1 MFTCGV
7 RDFKLLFPE
16 IDIAVDSNFPDVWF
30 NNPYISQEL
39 LKKREGIEFHKV
51 GYPIINNAN
60 NASTH
65 FTQGFLLDM
74 VASADKFDPLPI
86 SLYAF
91 CSAFANGRIG
101 DPDIEAPE
109 LKKYHNICKEFG
121 RQRPDIHLSKE
132 EKSYNMIKEV
142 YGQERY
148 WVVAPGGK
156 RDCTTK
162 VWDWRR
168 FQEVIDHFDG
178 AIKFVIIGRS
188 DHLIEN
194 LSNVIDLTD
203 KFNKDLRGLF
213 PLVYHSEGC
222 VSGVS
227 LLMHLAAA
235 MPSNSNKSP
244 RARKPCVAI
253 YGGREPTTFTCYTNH
268 QVLHTNG
275 AFTCCDNGGCWQSR
289 VTPIPK
295 DRDKNSR
302 MCHQTVVREGRT
314 IQACMDTITA
324 QDVIRGIEKYYEGNV
339 LAPLKIEQRQ
349 QEQPQIIEV
358 KSKEGKEI
366 NILASL
372 QSKGGGEQSALKIGD
387 LLKAAGWK
395 VHFYP
400 WGHVHENW
408 QGWELKDTP
417 QVKVNGKSRPNF
429 HRMIKKVEKGIPLLF
444 YANDQVWDFEKYAE
458 PLVKVSS
465 GVMIGINFANG
476 TLPQSKWLSKNG
488 KAKAIIFQNEE
499 KKNEFLRDKIGYVDT
514 ELITL
519 FGAID
524 LEKFLEVLPADRKSS
539 KDELIILKHCTPDW
553 RKYITTESEGAGEKI
568 HIWQKHIIKERDT
581 RFYKRLLN
589 DTKNTRFEFM
599 EAHSELVR
607 AFKSNDRMVF
617 HEWNSMPVTE
627 FLARG
632 HLYLYRTSNKWRD
645 QYPRTVAEA
654 LAAGLPVLTEPRD
667 GTRDRI
673 DNGNTGIH
681 CIDYDMFLDAI
692 KKLSRKEGMRK
703 AMGERAKDWARVN
716 LDPKRWVDVI
726 EGVFYDNKRGSIEKS
741 DEICQL

>member
-1 MFTCGV
+1 MFTCGI

-16 IDIAVDSNFPDVWF
+16 IEIAADSNFPDVWL
-30 NNPYISQEL
+30 NNPYINQEL
-39 LKKREGIEFHKV
+39 LKQKEGIEFHKV

-74 VASADKFDPLPI
+74 MASADRFKPLPI
-86 SLYAF
+86 KLYEF

-101 DPDIEAPE
+101 DPDINAQE
-109 LKKYHNICKEFG
+109 LKKYHNICREFG
-121 RQRPDIHLSKE
+121 RQRPDIHLSDE
-132 EKSYNMIKEV
+132 EKKYNMVKEV
-142 YGQERY
+142 YGAERY

-162 VWDWRR
+162 MWDWRR

-178 AIKFVIIGRS
+178 AIKFVVIGRS
-188 DHLIEN
+188 DHLVEKLN
-194 LSNVIDLTD
+194 NVVDLTD
-203 KFNKDLRGLF
+203 KFNKDLRGIF

-235 MPSNSNKSP
+235 MPSNKGT
-244 RARKPCVAI
+244 RARKPCVSI

-295 DRDKNSR
+295 DRDKNTR
-302 MCHQTVVREGRT
+302 MCHFTVVREGKT
-314 IQACMDTITA
+314 IQSCMDTITTK
-324 QDVIRGIEKYYEGNV
+324 DVIRGIEKYYEGNV
-339 LAPLKIEQRQ
+339 YPALKIEQRV
-349 QEQPQIIEV
+349 ELPIRETVEV
-358 KSKEGKEI
+358 QSRNVKEI

-387 LLKAAGWK
+387 LLRGAGWK
-395 VHFYP
+395 VNFYP
-400 WGHVHENW
+400 WGHVHNKWKEW
-408 QGWELKDTP
+408 PLEETP
-417 QVKVNGKSRPNF
+417 LLNGSTKMPDFSKLAEQVA
-429 HRMIKKVEKGIPLLF
+429 KGIPLLF
-444 YANDQVWDFEKYAE
+444 YANDQVWDFEKFAE

-476 TLPQSKWLSKNG
+476 TLPTSKWLSKNG
-488 KAKAIIFQNEE
+488 KAKAIVFQNEE
-499 KKNEFLRDKIGYVDT
+499 KKNEFLRDKIGYLDT
-514 ELITL
+514 ELITM

-524 LEKFLEVLPADRKSS
+524 LEKFLEVLPADRKGG
-539 KDELIILKHCTPDW
+539 KDPLVVLKHCTPDW
-553 RKYITTESEGAGEKI
+553 RKYVTAESENAGEKI
-568 HIWQKHIIKERDT
+568 HIWQKHVFKERDVK
-581 RFYKRLLN
+581 FYKRLLD

-599 EAHSELVR
+599 EAHPELVR
-607 AFKSNDRMVF
+607 AFEGNDRMVF
-617 HEWNSMPVTE
+617 HEWDSMPVTK
-627 FLARG
+627 FLSRG
-632 HLYLYRTSNKWRD
+632 HVYLYRTSNKWRD

-667 GTRDRI
+667 GTRDRV

-681 CIDYDMFLDAI
+681 CIDYDMFLDAL
-692 KKLSRKEGMRK
+692 KKLSRKESMRK
-703 AMGERAKDWARVN
+703 AMGQSAKDWARQN
-716 LDPKRWVDVI
+716 LDPKKWI
-726 EGVFYDNKRGSIEKS
+726 ETIERTF
-741 DEICQL
+741 LT